1 VGIIENLLILYS
13 GILVINVV
21 LSAVLWAHHRTALL
35 GNLFWVWASAIVAF
49 LAQVPAT
56 NALVITVGFAVTTS
70 TTLAMAFLL
79 ARLGGLRVPWR
90 LHLVLLATTLVL
102 STAAYRLDAPFW
114 AVTLP
119 TCLAVASPLAV
130 TAARTLRQQSVKL
143 TISGRALT
151 LSCLAFSAHTVD
163 FAFLRNRPEFT
174 GFGFTVAILIA
185 FALSITA
192 PSVVLEHAVEER
204 ARVEELD
211 RFKSRFFASITHEL
225 KTPLTM
231 ILAPLDLLLDG
242 ELGAITGLQRS
253 TLQAMSRSGIKLL
266 KLIGDLLDLS
276 KLEESRLRL
285 RVGDHDLIRYLRS
298 LIAQTEPLAERKDI
312 TVKFSPACSEAVVC
326 CDLER
331 LERVFINLLSNA
343 FKFTPAGGTVTVR
356 VRDEDS
362 TVVVGVEDTG
372 PGFPPN
378 LAERLFERFFQV
390 ENEAHGA
397 HGGAGIG
404 LALARE
410 LVELH
415 GGSIWAEGE
424 RGKGAAFHVR
434 LRKGRQHFDPLS
446 LDRRERPSDI
456 LKGQRESDVG
466 LTGWN
471 LGFEERYRFIDI
483 EHATEKRVAPRD
495 ADEEQRAHTVLVV
508 EDSADVVRIIHLA
521 LHQHFRVFSAP
532 DGAKGFAMAAER
544 RPTLIITDL
553 TMPEVDGIELTQQLR
568 ADARTRHIPIVMLS
582 ARSDLDD
589 RVASLD
595 VGVNAFVTKPFAP
608 KELLSTV
615 RSLLNAQESTAEL
628 VLTQQTATLESI
640 AGGLAHEIR
649 NPLNYIKNG
658 VASVHRDTEELQA
671 LLAASRPL
679 SDAEQAQLEK
689 VTERMRRMFDTVQSG
704 VKRISGT
711 VELMIRYSREGY
723 ARVLQ
728 QYDLYAAIDDVLG
741 IVVPATGSD
750 AKVETQLVGD
760 GVIDCVPDEINQVLT
775 NLIQNALEATSPGH
789 GIVSIAGRTDG
800 EDLLLTI
807 RDNGKGIEYEL
818 QSRIFAPFFT
828 TKDVGLGLGMGL
840 TITRRCIVALG
851 GTISVRSQP
860 GAGTEFSVR
869 LPRRQKPRRDQAS
882 RESPARSVGEMAPAS
897 RPRER

>member
-1 VGIIENLLILYS
+1 
-13 GILVINVV
+13 
-21 LSAVLWAHHRTALL
+21 
-35 GNLFWVWASAIVAF
+35 
-49 LAQVPAT
+49 
-56 NALVITVGFAVTTS
+56 VGFAVTTS

-362 TVVVGVEDTG
+362 TVAVGVEDTG

-390 ENEAHGA
+390 ENEGHGA